1 MIRRIIIA
9 IFLLISI
16 FVFAVGVPLAIN
28 ECYKVGGYIT
38 LWNASDVLAYYG
50 SLLGAVTAIVVLAGT
65 IVFTRKQIQRE
76 TYIKEQKEKWGK
88 VEDIVVDALMK
99 INPMQITQMITD
111 ASSDGNISEL
121 RAKLQLYIIKSK
133 QSLDLVKCYLNSDEM
148 AVAKGYL
155 EKIVSA
161 IESFVAHA
169 EKYQEQYE
177 RMERLD
183 DSYDATLRFVRNDNL
198 NTSACNHGD
207 SKQDT
212 SATSRL
218 DTMRDIAEKMKC
230 IALET
235 SELYNVTYQALLDE
249 KRGVFR
255 TIYKEIDRE
264 AERILSW
271 GYRKG
276 K

>member
-1 MIRRIIIA
+1 MIRRIVIA
-9 IFLLISI
+9 VFLILGIL
-16 FVFAVGVPLAIN
+16 VFAVGVPLAIN
-28 ECYKVGGYIT
+28 ECYKVGGYVT

-50 SLLGAVTAIVVLAGT
+50 SLLGSVTAIVVLAGT
-65 IVFTRKQIQRE
+65 ILFTRKQIQRE

-88 VEDIVVDALMK
+88 VEDIVVDALMR
-99 INPMQITQMITD
+99 INPMQITQMITE

-148 AVAKGYL
+148 AAAKRYL

-161 IESFVAHA
+161 IERFVAHT

-177 RMERLD
+177 RMECLD
-183 DSYDATLRFVRNDNL
+183 DSYDASLHFVRNDKIN
-198 NTSACNHGD
+198 SGNHD
-207 SKQDT
+207 NSKPDT
-212 SATSRL
+212 SVMSKL
-218 DTMRDIAEKMKC
+218 ETMRDIAEKMKS
-230 IALET
+230 IAIET

-249 KRGVFR
+249 KRDVFR
-255 TIYKEIDRE
+255 IIYEEIDRE
-264 AERILSW
+264 AEKILSW

>member
-1 MIRRIIIA
+1 MIRRTIIT

-16 FVFAVGVPLAIN
+16 LGFTVGVPLVIN

-50 SLLGAVTAIVVLAGT
+50 SLLGSVTAIAVLAGT

-161 IESFVAHA
+161 IESFVAHT

-212 SATSRL
+212 SAMSKL
-218 DTMRDIAEKMKC
+218 ETMRDITEKMKC

-235 SELYNVTYQALLDE
+235 SELYNVTYQTLLDE

-255 TIYKEIDRE
+255 TIYMEIDRE